1 MKVCHKGASSSG
13 RRCATRMMVKANNN
27 DSKVA
32 KVAGVAGVA
41 VTAGTTLAAQVRRRE
56 PTHTDRDEEGWG
68 WGGGVSSGREKEI
81 HDPPC
86 RDTARLL
93 LLLVLGTN
101 SSAAR
106 TFVLHPPPTT
116 PREHSDVRPDHHH
129 ARTSRLTLAFTIFPF
144 STSSCFSGRPRRQ
157 RGVPGRRHLQ
167 PRGRTGLWRG
177 LHLAHRGN
185 PPPGWAPSS
194 TSSQSEMRSPTP
206 TGVRVREAEE
216 EKKPPTVRPCN

>member
-1 MKVCHKGASSSG
+1 MKVCHKGATSSG

-27 DSKVA
+27 AKVA

-56 PTHTDRDEEGWG
+56 PTHIDRDTGDEEGWSA
-68 WGGGVSSGREKEI
+68 SSGREKEI

-116 PREHSDVRPDHHH
+116 PREHTIAYAQITTTH
-129 ARTSRLTLAFTIFPF
+129 APQ
-144 STSSCFSGRPRRQ
+144 G
-157 RGVPGRRHLQ
+157 
-167 PRGRTGLWRG
+167 
-177 LHLAHRGN
+177 
-185 PPPGWAPSS
+185 
-194 TSSQSEMRSPTP
+194 
-206 TGVRVREAEE
+206 
-216 EKKPPTVRPCN
+216 

>member
-1 MKVCHKGASSSG
+1 MKVCHKGATSSG

-27 DSKVA
+27 AKVA

-68 WGGGVSSGREKEI
+68 GVGGGGGGSASSGREKEI

-185 PPPGWAPSS
+185 PGHQAGHRALQVVSPRCGAPPRR
-194 TSSQSEMRSPTP
+194 ECEC
-206 TGVRVREAEE
+206 VRRRR
-216 EKKPPTVRPCN
+216 KRNLLL

>member
-1 MKVCHKGASSSG
+1 MKVCHKGATSSG

-27 DSKVA
+27 AKVA

-56 PTHTDRDEEGWG
+56 HTHTDRDEEGG
-68 WGGGVSSGREKEI
+68 WVGGSASSGREKEI

-116 PREHSDVRPDHHH
+116 PREHTIAYAQFTTTH
-129 ARTSRLTLAFTIFPF
+129 APQ
-144 STSSCFSGRPRRQ
+144 G
-157 RGVPGRRHLQ
+157 
-167 PRGRTGLWRG
+167 
-177 LHLAHRGN
+177 
-185 PPPGWAPSS
+185 
-194 TSSQSEMRSPTP
+194 
-206 TGVRVREAEE
+206 
-216 EKKPPTVRPCN
+216 